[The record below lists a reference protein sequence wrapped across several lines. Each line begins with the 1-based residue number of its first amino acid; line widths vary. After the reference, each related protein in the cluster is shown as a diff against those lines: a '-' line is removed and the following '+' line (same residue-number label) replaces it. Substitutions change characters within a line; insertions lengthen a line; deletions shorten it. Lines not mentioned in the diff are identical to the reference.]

1 MDNASNQPSKFRVRN
16 WVEINNYLHRAYNTN
31 SQIKFTTSMLKS
43 SSCDYTDAYILV
55 KGTITVV
62 RVGATKAA
70 VQVQADINNKQ
81 AILKNIVPFTDCV
94 TEMNNMQGDKVKDL
108 DVIMLMY
115 GLIEYSQNY
124 SKTLGSSCQCWRD
137 EPENG
142 ITDSEPF
149 KFKSRFLSSTNNNS
163 IINFEVTV
171 PLKYLSNFW
180 RTLEM
185 PIINC

>member
-1 MDNASNQPSKFRVRN
+1 M
-16 WVEINNYLHRAYNTN
+16 
-31 SQIKFTTSMLKS
+31 
-43 SSCDYTDAYILV
+43 
-55 KGTITVV
+55 
-62 RVGATKAA
+62 GATKAA

-94 TEMNNMQGDKVKDL
+94 TEMNNMQGDKAKDL